1 MGLPIVVESGWE
13 VCRQLGGIY
22 TVLRSK
28 APAMVSEFGEDYC
41 LLGPYHA
48 ESAQIEFEE
57 KGIGGVFQT
66 AADRLTAAGVRARTG
81 RWLVPGRPQAVLIE
95 IDSALARREELR
107 FFLWQHQGI
116 ESAGEDTMLDE
127 VLAFGDV
134 SCAFFEHLRAAA
146 GAAPLVGHFHEWMG
160 GAAIPDLR
168 RRQVAMGIVFT
179 THATLLG
186 RYLATGGTDFYS
198 NLPGTD
204 WAGEADRRG
213 IGVRVRV
220 ERALAHGAHVFTT
233 LGELTALECEHLL
246 GRRPEMLVPNG
257 IHAEHLTAA
266 HEVQNLHQEN
276 KKRIERFV
284 IGHFFPS
291 YTFDLDKTLYFF
303 TSGRYEYQNKGFN
316 LTLDA
321 LAELNRML
329 KRSGS
334 DRTVVAF
341 LITRRPHR
349 NFHPDV
355 LASMALMEELRE
367 TCESI
372 KDQIGDRL
380 FLQTAMGN
388 KPWLFELVDEYWWI
402 RLRRAMHSWKAARS
416 PYIITHI
423 PREENDEVLN
433 HLRTIQLLNSPSDP
447 VKVIYHP
454 DFITTTNPLF
464 NMEYDQFVRGCHLGI
479 FPSYYEPWGYTPL
492 EALALGTPAITSDL
506 AGFGNY
512 VLDNVPEPESN
523 GLRVL
528 PRRFTSYQASAAELA
543 MQLFRFTKLDRR
555 SRIELRNRTE
565 LISDLFDWTRLV
577 KNYRAAIELAAQRVA

>member
-1 MGLPIVVESGWE
+1 MAIVIESGWE

-28 APAMVSEFGEDYC
+28 APSMIREFGEDYC
-41 LLGPYHA
+41 LLGPYNA

-57 KGIGGVFQT
+57 KAIGGVFQ
-66 AADRLTAAGVRARTG
+66 AAAEAIEVLGIRAYSG
-81 RWLVPGRPQAVLIE
+81 RWLIPGRPQVVLLD
-95 IDSALARREELR
+95 IDSALARATELR
-107 FFLWQHQGI
+107 FFLWQHHGI
-116 ESAGEDTMLDE
+116 ESPGEDSMLDE

-134 SCAFFEHLRAAA
+134 SRVYLQALCAAA
-146 GAAPLVGHFHEWMG
+146 GEAPVTAHFHEWMG
-160 GAAIPDLR
+160 GAAIPELR
-168 RRQVAMGIVFT
+168 RLKVPVGIVFT
-179 THATLLG
+179 THATMLG
-186 RYLATGGTDFYS
+186 RYLATGGTDFYAA
-198 NLPGTD
+198 LPQTD
-204 WAGEADRRG
+204 WAAEADRRG
-213 IGVRVRV
+213 IGTRVRV

-246 GRRPEMLVPNG
+246 GRKPDLLLPNG
-257 IHAEHLTAA
+257 IHIEHLPAA
-266 HEVQNLHQEN
+266 HEVQNLHQAN
-276 KKRIERFV
+276 KVRIERFV
-284 IGHFFPS
+284 ISHFFPT

-321 LAELNRML
+321 LAELNRMMR
-329 KRSGS
+329 RSGS

-341 LITRRPHR
+341 LITKRPHR

-380 FLQTAMGN
+380 FLQTALGN

-402 RLRRAMHSWKAARS
+402 RLRRARHSWRSTRS

-423 PREENDEVLN
+423 PKEENDDVLS
-433 HLRTIQLLNSPSDP
+433 HLRRIELLNGPDDP
-447 VKVIYHP
+447 VKIVYHP

-464 NMEYDQFVRGCHLGI
+464 SMEYDQFVRGCHLGI

-492 EALALGTPAITSDL
+492 ESLALGTPAITSDL

-512 VLDNVPEPESN
+512 ALEHVSDPEAN

-528 PRRFTSYQASAAELA
+528 PRRYASYEASTAELA
-543 MQLFRFTKLDRR
+543 MQLFRFTKLERR
-555 SRIELRNRTE
+555 NRIELRNRTE
-565 LISDLFDWTRLV
+565 LISDLFDWSRLV
-577 KNYRAAIELAAQRVA
+577 KNYRGAIELASKRGQG